1 MFLVDQSHD
10 KFISKIRGFEDKE
23 LLFLTKI
30 QKPKKLLLKELSV
43 HLAGGGGGGGC
54 ISPPP
59 PPPPTSDCFEVAR
72 KQALLR
78 QESRRAMQ
86 AFKRSAK
93 GAHV

>member
-1 MFLVDQSHD
+1 MINSSQKFVDL
-10 KFISKIRGFEDKE
+10 KIKSYYSYPN
-23 LLFLTKI
+23 I
-30 QKPKKLLLKELSV
+30 QKPKKLLLKELYV
-43 HLAGGGGGGGC
+43 HLP
-54 ISPPP
+54 SP

-72 KQALLR
+72 EQALLR

>member
-10 KFISKIRGFEDKE
+10 KFIPKIRGFEDKE
-23 LLFLTKI
+23 LLFLTKAEETFI
-30 QKPKKLLLKELSV
+30 EGTV
-43 HLAGGGGGGGC
+43 GA
-54 ISPPP
+54 SPL

-72 KQALLR
+72 EQALLR

>member
-30 QKPKKLLLKELSV
+30 QKPKKLLLKELYV
-43 HLAGGGGGGGC
+43 HLP
-54 ISPPP
+54 SF

-72 KQALLR
+72 EQALLR
-78 QESRRAMQ
+78 QESRIAMQ

>member
-23 LLFLTKI
+23 LLFLPKYTKAEETFI
-30 QKPKKLLLKELSV
+30 EGTV
-43 HLAGGGGGGGC
+43 RA
-54 ISPPP
+54 SPL

-72 KQALLR
+72 EQALLR

-86 AFKRSAK
+86 ACKRSAK

>member
-23 LLFLTKI
+23 LLFLPKYTKAEETFI
-30 QKPKKLLLKELSV
+30 EGTVRASPLL
-43 HLAGGGGGGGC
+43 
-54 ISPPP
+54 P

-72 KQALLR
+72 EQALLR